1 MTSPPENNITNI
13 TKIFDRIHYHIG
25 IAVKQHHIRQEEVED
40 LVADIILSVFQ
51 RTRDFDLRL
60 SAWSIFINV
69 VIEKEIKKFQSRK
82 HWRKF
87 QSVASIHDL
96 KEDEHPLT
104 NFYPTCEL
112 NDLERSVYFGE
123 IRTVITT
130 FPTELQKLCQLLLV
144 ESKIDIAERLHISN
158 VILCREIEKIR
169 LHLCESKIIQDFWE
183 KF

>member
-1 MTSPPENNITNI
+1 MSTSENNIT
-13 TKIFDRIHYHIG
+13 KMFDRIHYHIG
-25 IAVKQHHIRQEEVED
+25 IAVKQHHLRQEEVED

-60 SAWSIFINV
+60 SAWSTFINV
-69 VIEKEIKKFQSRK
+69 VIEKEIKKFRSRK
-82 HWRKF
+82 RWRKF

-112 NDLERSVYFGE
+112 NDQERSVFFDE
-123 IRTVITT
+123 IRNVIATL
-130 FPTELQKLCQLLLV
+130 PEELQTICQLLPV
-144 ESKIDIAERLHISN
+144 DSKIEIAKRLHISN
-158 VILCREIEKIR
+158 VILCREIKKIR
-169 LHLCESKIIQDFWE
+169 LHLCESKIIQAFFK